1 MLPGLPGVIAFGL
14 TLPFTR
20 MVTPALEPVFIG
32 LGRAVLAGLVSAVVL
47 IVFRAPL
54 PNRGDILKLTGV
66 APGVVV
72 GFPVLS
78 AWAMQTVPASHG
90 GVVLGVLPLA
100 TAFAATLVSGEKPS
114 LAFWV
119 AGLIGSGLVVAYSL
133 LQGGGHFA
141 IGDIALV
148 AAVIAASFGY
158 AIGGAL
164 SKRLGGWQVICWAL
178 VISLPFITLPA
189 WLSRPP
195 EPMALD
201 TSIWL
206 SFLYLAL
213 ISQLIG
219 FVFWNKGLAIGG
231 VARVSQI
238 QLVQPFVTL
247 IGAALLAGEVIESN
261 TLIFIVLIVSVVALG
276 KRMPVIRR

>member
-1 MLPGLPGVIAFGL
+1 
-14 TLPFTR
+14 

-276 KRMPVIRR
+276 KRMPVIRH

>member
-1 MLPGLPGVIAFGL
+1 MLLGLLGVIAFGL

-66 APGVVV
+66 ALGVVV

-119 AGLIGSGLVVAYSL
+119 VGLIGSGLVVAYSL

>member
-276 KRMPVIRR
+276 KRMPVTRR